1 MATKYEKMRAL
12 IEKET
17 AWSRG
22 SDRPWQGDALTT
34 PWFLDRL
41 AFLAANAPDHLIED
55 LIAKCAEADV

>member
-1 MATKYEKMRAL
+1 MPQTKLEKVKAL
-12 IEKET
+12 VEREV

-34 PWFLDRL
+34 PWFLERL

-55 LIAKCAEADV
+55 LIVKCAEAG